1 MGESYNKKI
10 GEAYSS
16 IAKSSIKPILLRVS
30 ENLIFLPSFLIFTLT
45 LTLILL
51 PDAFSFQRL
60 AILGVEIPD
69 PSIQNFIIHIYLP
82 ILITNFIL
90 IIIGLILNLNK
101 RLIIKLGY
109 SKRDITK
116 RSLNSEYQI
125 HNTSKRH
132 FKVIHLPIAVFI
144 TYTGILTIISN
155 SLNSDKIFNFV
166 IQNYIP
172 VVILCWIAFMVLFL
186 VSSLRKKLRNVE
198 IKRF

>member
-60 AILGVEIPD
+60 VEIEIPD

-166 IQNYIP
+166 IQNYMP